1 MSSLYG
7 LFGFNCQLSCPP
19 ISNDTYNDTIRAK
32 PTPNCKKIQKYA
44 NKTLLNNT
52 QRTYTWEISGN
63 DDEKDCKN
71 SSQSRNRIGLKSE
84 SIFSQNIVDYVIES
98 INNNQNFKRTDQE
111 YKIVPSIAASNA

>member
-1 MSSLYG
+1 MIFYAL
-7 LFGFNCQLSCPP
+7 LAAIL
-19 ISNDTYNDTIRAK
+19 
-32 PTPNCKKIQKYA
+32 YA

-111 YKIVPSIAASNA
+111 YKIVPNIAASNA